1 MAVIKFR
8 NNRIIGDG
16 QRPYIIAE
24 MNSSHYGKIEQAC
37 RMMDAAKECG
47 CDCVKFQSWT
57 ENTLYSEEYYAN
69 NPISRRMVKSFSMNE
84 SQLYELWK
92 YSRKIGIDFSST
104 PYSTEEVDFLADK
117 IEVPFIKIASME
129 VNNPF
134 FLEYIA
140 KKRIPLVLSTGMASY
155 EEIDQAVNII
165 NNVGNMNLCIL
176 HCVSVY
182 PVKPG
187 SVNMN
192 NLIYLK
198 EKYPDFVVGYS
209 DHTIGEEVACGAVAL
224 GARVIEKHF
233 TLDSSQMG
241 MDNNMAMEPEEMKA
255 LVRKC
260 HNVYEAMGNME
271 RVVSEKEKAQLI
283 KMRRSIVAKENLKA
297 GTILEDEILDYKRPG
312 NGLPP
317 VDRNRLVGRKLIRDI
332 KKGFFI
338 MTEDLEK
345 EEE

>member
-1 MAVIKFR
+1 MGVIKFR

-57 ENTLYSEEYYAN
+57 ENTLYSEEYYAD
-69 NPISRRMVKSFSMNE
+69 NPISRRMVKSFSLNE
-84 SQLYELWK
+84 SQLYELWE
-92 YSRKIGIDFSST
+92 YSKKIGIDFSST

-165 NNVGNMNLCIL
+165 INAGNKDLCIL

-182 PVKPG
+182 PAKPD
-187 SVNMN
+187 SI
-192 NLIYLK
+192 NLKNLMYLR
-198 EKYPDFVVGYS
+198 EQYPDFVVGYS
-209 DHTIGEEVACGAVAL
+209 DHTIGFEVACGAVAL
-224 GARVIEKHF
+224 GAGIIEKHF
-233 TLDSSQMG
+233 TLDHSQMG
-241 MDNNMAMEPEEMKA
+241 MDNNMATEPEEMKN
-255 LVRKC
+255 LVYKC
-260 HNVYEAMGNME
+260 GNVYNAMGCRE
-271 RVVSEKEKAQLI
+271 RVISASEKLQII
-283 KMRRSIVAKENLKA
+283 KMRRSVVAKENLKA
-297 GTILEDEILDYKRPG
+297 GTVLEFGMLDYKRPG
-312 NGLPP
+312 TGISPI
-317 VDRNRLVGRKLIRDI
+317 DSDEIIGKKLKRDI

-338 MTEDLEK
+338 LAEDLERQG
-345 EEE
+345 E